1 MLLLHTC
8 YRLHIR
14 QLADSKL
21 GGMQKHKPT
30 DHLWKMERIAKDM
43 MAELRVGSYPDA
55 GVTSLQVRSEDKW
68 TLHCASLAHQLL
80 TPSPGPFVCAAFRP
94 APERLACLHLRS
106 LHACTCKLGIS
117 APDGTPGLHTQAC
130 HACT

>member
-55 GVTSLQVRSEDKW
+55 GVTSLQVRSQDMDFA
-68 TLHCASLAHQLL
+68 LCQPGSSAAHSI
-80 TPSPGPFVCAAFRP
+80 TWAI
-94 APERLACLHLRS
+94 CL
-106 LHACTCKLGIS
+106 CCF
-117 APDGTPGLHTQAC
+117 QAC
-130 HACT
+130 S